1 MSQKITHLSVDVDL
15 IVVNVT
21 RDKNGTMIGVSVS
34 AKKNN
39 KTYHMWKGLCM
50 ESSICACECDKDCE
64 YLKDCEPMKVLV
76 DDVVATCDEI

>member
-1 MSQKITHLSVDVDL
+1 M
-15 IVVNVT
+15 
-21 RDKNGTMIGVSVS
+21 R
-34 AKKNN
+34 
-39 KTYHMWKGLCM
+39 KGLCM